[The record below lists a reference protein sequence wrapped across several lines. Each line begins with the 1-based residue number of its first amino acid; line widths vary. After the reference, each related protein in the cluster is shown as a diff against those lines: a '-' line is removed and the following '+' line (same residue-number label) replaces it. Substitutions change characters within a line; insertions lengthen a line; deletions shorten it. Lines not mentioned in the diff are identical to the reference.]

1 MRSMRRWIGLALL
14 APMLVLV
21 VAASRSIG
29 LRCRMTGMV
38 SADTCCPQAA
48 PSDAPAQ
55 SSLAEPGC
63 CERVVIAIDKPAATH
78 DQEDAHGAAVSLSS
92 GVLVSEITGQLPRER
107 AVRASA
113 DSSHVVR
120 PPLRLLKRSFLI

>member
-1 MRSMRRWIGLALL
+1 MRSLRRWVGLALV

-21 VAASRSIG
+21 VAASSSIG

-38 SADTCCPQAA
+38 SADTCCPQDE
-48 PSDAPAQ
+48 PSGAPAQ
-55 SSLAEPGC
+55 SSLSEPGC
-63 CERVVIAIDKPAATH
+63 CERVVVALAKPAANH
-78 DQEDAHGAAVSLSS
+78 EHEGAVSPSS
-92 GVLVSEITGQLPRER
+92 GGLVFEITGQLIRQP
-107 AVRASA
+107 AAHATVGS